1 MRGDV
6 SEHRNIP
13 VEDAFAL
20 LSSSLQRYQQ
30 QQGGGGG
37 GRGGL
42 GGVEQRGGLMDSV
55 ASDSRGRG
63 GMQMQ
68 AGLEPHHA
76 NMQTLINLLQEN
88 RPLTIVEYDR
98 LIRYLSDR
106 RDRQMAEEAR
116 GGGGGLA
123 GSQPAYLLG
132 MSPCFVFVFF
142 LPFCTTSSHFLN
154 FCLFGS
160 SGGYSSGGAAQGGG
174 GQDNPM
180 ELQQRI
186 LSILNSSA
194 GGVGAGIVGAGPVPA
209 PVPAPHLNSS
219 ALNASW
225 NAGGDVSSSG
235 QQQQRSGNDISAG
248 HPDGQKG
255 GGGGGGGGLA
265 DGLLPTG
272 PNMLKH
278 YNQSGPGG
286 ARQQQQDSSHR
297 PMQSQQQPGGYYGMG
312 KRF

>member
-1 MRGDV
+1 
-6 SEHRNIP
+6 
-13 VEDAFAL
+13 
-20 LSSSLQRYQQ
+20 
-30 QQGGGGG
+30 
-37 GRGGL
+37 
-42 GGVEQRGGLMDSV
+42 MDSV

-123 GSQPAYLLG
+123 GSQPAYLL
-132 MSPCFVFVFF
+132 
-142 LPFCTTSSHFLN
+142 
-154 FCLFGS
+154 
-160 SGGYSSGGAAQGGG
+160 GGYSSGGAAQGGG

>member
-142 LPFCTTSSHFLN
+142 LAFLHDIQS
-154 FCLFGS
+154 FLEFLFVWVIR
-160 SGGYSSGGAAQGGG
+160 
-174 GQDNPM
+174 
-180 ELQQRI
+180 RI
-186 LSILNSSA
+186 LFRWSCA
-194 GGVGAGIVGAGPVPA
+194 GRWRTRQSDGVATE
-209 PVPAPHLNSS
+209 
-219 ALNASW
+219 
-225 NAGGDVSSSG
+225 D
-235 QQQQRSGNDISAG
+235 
-248 HPDGQKG
+248 
-255 GGGGGGGGLA
+255 
-265 DGLLPTG
+265 T
-272 PNMLKH
+272 
-278 YNQSGPGG
+278 
-286 ARQQQQDSSHR
+286 
-297 PMQSQQQPGGYYGMG
+297 
-312 KRF
+312 